1 MILAIVKFILP
12 AVLVTDLLYGL
23 FGSTLI
29 LNLSRMMRM
38 LLLAIFISEN
48 VRLINTIKNFRYFY
62 YFIFFSLILFLYL
75 MLSDPFLGNGIWE
88 FSKLLCWV
96 LGLNF
101 FYAYFKKGSFGWPDF
116 LKINKNVILVTFI
129 LTLVFI
135 SFGDITSEYNV
146 AAYINLLCLPI
157 CLVSSNFYSKH
168 KAHLLMA
175 SFSIIV
181 TLKRGAV
188 LGFISCN
195 IVYIFLFFFHIKKSN
210 IIKLSSTTLYVRVF
224 ISAFILFILFY
235 MQGDRLFE
243 RFSQD
248 ELDLSNPRAGSGRI
262 LLYTSL
268 INDFYNS
275 DNIFF
280 GFGSRASVFR
290 YGEEFYESLDAHS
303 DFFQFMYDYGLVGL
317 LLIFFLYRKLFKDY
331 YYFKN
336 KNNNYIYFALII
348 SILFPMNIL
357 SGAFFGSINLLYLLS
372 PIAFFNE
379 R

>member
-12 AVLVTDLLYGL
+12 AVVVTDLLSEL

-38 LLLAIFISEN
+38 LLLTIFISEN

-62 YFIFFSLILFLYL
+62 YFLFFSLIIFLYL
-75 MLSDPFLGNGIWE
+75 ILSDPFIGNGIWE

-101 FYAYFKKGSFGWPDF
+101 FYAYFKKGLFGWPDF
-116 LKINKNVILVTFI
+116 LKINKNVILVSFI
-129 LTLVFI
+129 LTLAFI
-135 SFGDITSEYNV
+135 FFGNITSKYNI
-146 AAYINLLCLPI
+146 ASYINLFCLPI
-157 CLVSSNFYSKH
+157 CLASSNFYSKH

-181 TLKRGAV
+181 TLKRGAI
-188 LGFISCN
+188 LSFISCN

-210 IIKLSSTTLYVRVF
+210 ILKLSSIALHVRVL

-243 RFSQD
+243 RFSQ
-248 ELDLSNPRAGSGRI
+248 EEFDLSNPQAGSGRI

-275 DNIFF
+275 DNIIF
-280 GFGSRASVFR
+280 GFGSRASTFR
-290 YGEEFYESLDAHS
+290 YGEEFYESLNAHS
-303 DFFQFMYDYGLVGL
+303 DFLQFMYDYGLVGL
-317 LLIFFLYRKLFKDY
+317 LLIFFIYRKLFKDY
-331 YYFKN
+331 YFFKN
-336 KNNNYIYFALII
+336 KTTNYIYFALII
-348 SILFPMNIL
+348 SILLPINIF
-357 SGAFFGSINLLYLLS
+357 SGAFFGSMNLLYLLS
-372 PIAFFNE
+372 PIAMFNE

>member
-12 AVLVTDLLYGL
+12 AVVVTDLLSEL

-38 LLLAIFISEN
+38 LLLTIFIFEN
-48 VRLINTIKNFRYFY
+48 ARLINTIKNFRYFY
-62 YFIFFSLILFLYL
+62 YFLFFSLILFLYL
-75 MLSDPFLGNGIWE
+75 VLSDPYIGNGIWE

-101 FYAYFKKGSFGWPDF
+101 FYAYSKKGLFGWPDF
-116 LKINKNVILVTFI
+116 LKINKNVILVSFI
-129 LTLVFI
+129 LTLAFI
-135 SFGDITSEYNV
+135 FFGNITSKYNI
-146 AAYINLLCLPI
+146 ASYINLFCLPI

-168 KAHLLMA
+168 KAYLLMA

-181 TLKRGAV
+181 TLKRGAI
-188 LGFISCN
+188 LSFISCN

-210 IIKLSSTTLYVRVF
+210 ILKLSSIALHVRVLT
-224 ISAFILFILFY
+224 SAFILFILFY

-243 RFSQD
+243 RFSQ
-248 ELDLSNPRAGSGRI
+248 EEFDLSNPQAGSGRI

-275 DNIFF
+275 DNIIF
-280 GFGSRASVFR
+280 GFGSRASTFR
-290 YGEEFYESLDAHS
+290 YGEEFYESLNAHS
-303 DFFQFMYDYGLVGL
+303 DFLQFMYDYGLVGL
-317 LLIFFLYRKLFKDY
+317 LLIFFIYRKLFKDY
-331 YYFKN
+331 YFFKN

-348 SILFPMNIL
+348 SILFPINIF
-357 SGAFFGSINLLYLLS
+357 SGAFLGSMNLLYLLS
-372 PIAFFNE
+372 PIAMFNE